1 MHDREGM
8 PIPAAGVA
16 ESHMK
21 IDQSYCSSSK
31 TVEDRTTAIAISVM
45 FHLLLFAILFM
56 TPPVKNISGS
66 PIIFVTF
73 RDDAL
78 LTARSGGSTM
88 SAAGQTELSPAR
100 RKEMFSAIPEPPDD
114 QHRSGSSEEGG
125 TVQIREAIA
134 TEDHESVKDHMNPGS
149 DAGLTKNDEPSG
161 PAKFGMGG
169 GMAPGGNTV
178 SPAETRFGDRGAPA
192 FVYQEI
198 PVYPALARRLGME
211 GRVLLKL
218 LIDANGKLLNV
229 EVIESAGYGFTEA
242 SIEAVKKST
251 YAPGVRDGVKVA
263 TLALLPVRFRL
274 Q

>member
-1 MHDREGM
+1 MKYHELLMPPNENAVRDKKPVLLSVLLHLVLLLIIVMMSPSAHISGHDVLLVTLQSESSFTVGFHRPDVRTHAPLTVKPVRGNRAVAALPASTVDPIQRISQPVNKEVVIREPAISGDM
-8 PIPAAGVA
+8 PREQEDEAGRTSA
-16 ESHMK
+16 
-21 IDQSYCSSSK
+21 ISK
-31 TVEDRTTAIAISVM
+31 TQGFT
-45 FHLLLFAILFM
+45 
-56 TPPVKNISGS
+56 
-66 PIIFVTF
+66 
-73 RDDAL
+73 
-78 LTARSGGSTM
+78 
-88 SAAGQTELSPAR
+88 
-100 RKEMFSAIPEPPDD
+100 
-114 QHRSGSSEEGG
+114 SGSSM
-125 TVQIREAIA
+125 T
-134 TEDHESVKDHMNPGS
+134 
-149 DAGLTKNDEPSG
+149 
-161 PAKFGMGG
+161 GMGDG
-169 GMAPGGNTV
+169 KTTEGNTV

-218 LIDANGKLLNV
+218 LIDADGKLLNV